1 MANLYYN
8 AAVDAT
14 WDELGNWW
22 NDAVFSDPALA
33 LPADGDT
40 VYLAAQMDSGPSTTV
55 TLNHIYVADAST
67 GGGGFYVN
75 FTGADGNATFYD
87 DSNNSGIVAGDAT
100 FNGTSVNNENGTV
113 YGNATFNGTSVNN
126 ENGIVAGDAT
136 FNDTSFNYGT
146 VAGDATFNNSSYNQ
160 GGTVAGNATFRNASY
175 NTGTIEGNA
184 TVYYDGGDGQ
194 TPIGGIVNGT
204 VTYIGF
210 PPLAVGCEAYWNLND
225 DGSGGVSLVDSTG
238 NGYALTN
245 NNGVTL
251 GTGIIAGDATFNGS
265 QSLSSSAVFSGDF
278 SISLWVNAS
287 TYPSYSLLY
296 SATGISYYLNADGSV
311 TVNDGAEFGDIN
323 NVGYCP
329 LNTWTYLTLVRS
341 SGTNY
346 LYVNGSN
353 LASGTQVILS
363 SGVLYLGQSNVG
375 INGLHG
381 GIDEV
386 GIWSRALSSTEVINL
401 YNGGAGRTYPFPQT
415 ATSTLY
421 YNNSQEDG
429 DWGNILN
436 WWQDSAFTFSA
447 TALPTSTNPVNLYGS
462 ITQNTQG
469 ADQCFCHDAS
479 FWSANFGVGLTI
491 ASTGIVNVHGSSV
504 FDGYTED
511 GISMHDSTIIGP
523 DGVIATNAVL
533 RDGATNQGTIIGNAE
548 VHYDGGNGV
557 FPIGGTVGGSVTYIG
572 WPALTPQWFNDDPSV
587 GGGNDGDFSNLL
599 NWWTDSNYNVRPL
612 NAAETQELPDVSTDV
627 FIAPDRGFYANTGA
641 INPTVNSVTTNNGY
655 IAYISITVSNGV
667 QFSGD
672 DYYGCYHATIYGNVT
687 FSGTAYN
694 DSSMILGN
702 ADYKSA
708 VSLVTS
714 FYYNSLQRIL
724 SGGVYGSN
732 TMTVSIPTGGDQMI
746 ARLLNLPW
754 FINL

>member
-8 AAVDAT
+8 GAVDAT
-14 WDELGNWW
+14 WDELLNWW
-22 NDAVFSDPALA
+22 TDAAFTTPSVAI
-33 LPADGDT
+33 PADGDD
-40 VYLAAQMDSGPSTTV
+40 VYLGAAMSSGPSVSV

-67 GGGGFYVN
+67 GGGGFNVN
-75 FTGADGNATFYD
+75 FTGA
-87 DSNNSGIVAGDAT
+87 
-100 FNGTSVNNENGTV
+100 
-113 YGNATFNGTSVNN
+113 
-126 ENGIVAGDAT
+126 
-136 FNDTSFNYGT
+136 
-146 VAGDATFNNSSYNQ
+146 
-160 GGTVAGNATFRNASY
+160 AGNATFRNASC
-175 NTGTIEGNA
+175 NTGTIAGNA
-184 TVYYDGGDGQ
+184 TVYYDEGNGQ
-194 TPIGGIVNGT
+194 MPIGGIVNGT

-210 PPLAVGCEAYWNLND
+210 PLTDGCQAYWNLND
-225 DGSGGVSLVDSTG
+225 NGSGGVSLVDSTG
-238 NGYALTN
+238 NAN
-245 NNGVTL
+245 NFTSNVGATL
-251 GTGIIAGDATFNGS
+251 GTGIIGGD
-265 QSLSSSAVFSGDF
+265 AVFSSGSYIDHTTSSIDMSSDF
-278 SISLWVNAS
+278 TIGLWVNYSSFAAVNMLIGNNLAPTIQFYLLNG
-287 TYPSYSLLY
+287 TYVIGGAGIGNVATAPDPIQTLGVWSY
-296 SATGISYYLNADGSV
+296 V
-311 TVNDGAEFGDIN
+311 TF
-323 NVGYCP
+323 
-329 LNTWTYLTLVRS
+329 TRS
-341 SGTNY
+341 SGVCQFYVNASPLTTTAVLPTLNLSGAIALSVDFYGNY
-346 LYVNGSN
+346 LNGS
-353 LASGTQVILS
+353 L
-363 SGVLYLGQSNVG
+363 
-375 INGLHG
+375 
-381 GIDEV
+381 DEI
-386 GIWSRALSSTEVINL
+386 GIWNRSLSPTEVDAL
-401 YNGGAGRTYPFPQT
+401 YNNGSGNTYPFPQT
-415 ATSTLY
+415 ATSILY

-429 DWGNILN
+429 DWGTILN
-436 WWQDSAFTFSA
+436 WWQDSAFTYPA

-462 ITQNTQG
+462 VTQNTQG

-491 ASTGIVNVHGSSV
+491 VSTGIVNVHGSSV

-572 WPALTPQWFNDDPSV
+572 WPALTPQWFNDNPSV

-612 NAAETQELPDVSTDV
+612 SAAGTQELPDVSTDV

-641 INPTVNSVTTNNGY
+641 INPTVNSINATNNGY
-655 IAYISITVSNGV
+655 IASISITVSNGV

-672 DYYGCYHATIYGNVT
+672 DYYGCYQATIYGNVT

-694 DSSMILGN
+694 DSSIILGN

-732 TMTVSIPTGGDQMI
+732 TMTVSIPAGGDQMI